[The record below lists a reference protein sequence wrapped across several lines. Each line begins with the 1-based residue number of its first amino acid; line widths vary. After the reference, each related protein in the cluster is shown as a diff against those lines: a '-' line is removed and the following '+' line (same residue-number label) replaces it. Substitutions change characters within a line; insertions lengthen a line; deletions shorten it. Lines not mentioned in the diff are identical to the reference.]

1 MPAPPYAE
9 SSSENG
15 RQKTDVAKKANRH
28 LPETARQA
36 LLFLHLSITG
46 FIPVFPE
53 KTCLSGLYTSSSGK
67 YFHQKNPVPVFRHPP
82 KIHSIPFP
90 ESIKIR

>member
-15 RQKTDVAKKANRH
+15 RQKSDVAKKANRH
-28 LPETARQA
+28 LPETGRQA
-36 LLFLHLSITG
+36 LWFLHLSITG

-53 KTCLSGLYTSSSGK
+53 KNLFIRALHLFIRQVFSSEKSCPC
-67 YFHQKNPVPVFRHPP
+67 FQASAENPFDP
-82 KIHSIPFP
+82 IS
-90 ESIKIR
+90 